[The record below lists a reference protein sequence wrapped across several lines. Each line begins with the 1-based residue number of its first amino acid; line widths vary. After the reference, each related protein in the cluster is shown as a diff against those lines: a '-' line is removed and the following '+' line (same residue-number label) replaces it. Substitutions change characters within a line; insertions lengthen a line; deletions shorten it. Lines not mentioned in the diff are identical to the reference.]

1 MTAAGKGTIMVVD
14 DQPLNL
20 KLLEEILRPEGHRVR
35 SFPRGRLALASAAQ
49 NPPDLVL
56 LDINMPEMNG
66 FEVCR
71 RFKDNPAL
79 AAIPVIFLSAMDDL
93 ESKVKAFGSGGVDY
107 VTKPFQAA
115 EVQARVE
122 THLAL
127 FRLSQA
133 LRERT
138 EALDAALENLETAHR
153 ALSKSE
159 SLYRRLVDDS
169 TDAVLMAD
177 RNGAITSANQS
188 AVKLFGVATA
198 ADLVGRH
205 SSDFAIPDLAAPG
218 NGGGRPNLPRRA
230 AMEAR
235 IRRADG
241 APVDVEVSVCSF
253 LDGERRVFSFLDLTA
268 RMAAES
274 QIRRLSQAVE
284 LAQEAICL
292 LGIDGKVLFA
302 NPAFLHLAHLS
313 EGELRDRR
321 MRALFGEAEVIEA
334 LDAAIAGAGAGRSW
348 QGRIAARF
356 AAASPVQL
364 DVAVSPVRSEAG
376 QIDNLVATFRD
387 VTAELDLS
395 RDLRFARGEAAARMG
410 EILIE
415 AGAVPAAAVEVALER
430 QTAGDPRPL
439 GEILIDRGTPPG
451 AILQALNSQIHR
463 FSQTASA
470 VRLAQKTMEA
480 VAEKDLPVY
489 SICQPLADAGGDTFS
504 CVHLPDGAVLL
515 VLADVAGHSVLS
527 SYAVACLLGMISA
540 FAQEFRGLE
549 DFVLRL
555 NAGLG
560 TGPFHEIPI
569 CVLAGHWRPGDGRLH
584 LVNAGIPHGV
594 WFRRESCDTETL
606 TLNGT
611 PLGVLDRPLAEERVL
626 LLSPGDR
633 LLLATD
639 GMMDAL
645 SPGGVPFQDRVAARW
660 SALRD
665 VPLCQALPA
674 LCEAAREHGGGPV
687 ADDILA
693 VAVEQPALVLPPG
706 GFQMRLRS
714 RFDDIDEGC
723 VRLERMLES
732 DAGLRA
738 LSDEWRFNLVLA
750 AREALT
756 NAMIHGNGRAEGK
769 RISLAC
775 RVEPE
780 GRRLRLTVTDEGT
793 GFDWK
798 GHRPGVDLQTS
809 LGGRGITIIRA
820 FARTAAMTAGELEME
835 FSTEDTRT

>member
-1 MTAAGKGTIMVVD
+1 MTAGKGTIMVVD
-14 DQPLNL
+14 DQPANL
-20 KLLEEILRPEGHRVR
+20 KLLEAMLRPEGHAVR
-35 SFPRGRLALASAAQ
+35 SFARGRLALAAAAQ

-71 RFKDNPAL
+71 RFKGNPDL
-79 AAIPVIFLSAMDDL
+79 AGIPVIFLSAMDDL

-107 VTKPFQAA
+107 VTKPFQVA

-122 THLAL
+122 THLTL

-138 EALDAALENLETAHR
+138 AALDTALEKLETSHR

-159 SLYRRLVDDS
+159 SLYRQLVDDS
-169 TDAVLMAD
+169 TDAVLMTD
-177 RNGAITSANQS
+177 RHGAITSANQS

-198 ADLVGRH
+198 ADLVGRNAP
-205 SSDFAIPDLAAPG
+205 DFAIPNVCTPSENGDAPF
-218 NGGGRPNLPRRA
+218 RPGRA

-241 APVDVEVSVCSF
+241 ARVDVEVSVCSF

-274 QIRRLSQAVE
+274 QLRRLSQAIE

-302 NPAFLHLAHLS
+302 NPAFLRLAQVT
-313 EGELRDRR
+313 EGALRDRH
-321 MRALFGEAEVIEA
+321 MRALFGEAEVAAA

-348 QGRIAARF
+348 QGRITTRF

-376 QIDNLVATFRD
+376 QIDNLVATFRN
-387 VTAELDLS
+387 VTTELNMG
-395 RDLRFARGEAAARMG
+395 RDLRFARGEAAARIG

-415 AGAVPAAAVEVALER
+415 AGVVSEMAVRVALEQ

-439 GEILIDRGTPPG
+439 GEILIDRGTPPE
-451 AILQALNSQIHR
+451 AILQALNSQVRR
-463 FSQTASA
+463 FTQTASA

-480 VAEKDLPVY
+480 VAEEDLPVC

-504 CVHLPDGAVLL
+504 CVHLPDGTVLL

-527 SYAVACLLGMISA
+527 SYAVATFLGMVSA
-540 FAQEFRGLE
+540 FAQEFRGLK
-549 DFVLRL
+549 DFVHRL

-584 LVNAGIPHGV
+584 LVNAGIPHCV
-594 WFRRESCDTETL
+594 RFRRESCDTETL

-611 PLGVLDRPLAEERVL
+611 PLGVLEEPLAEERVL

-639 GMMDAL
+639 GMMDVL
-645 SPGGVPFQDRVAARW
+645 SPSGMVFQDRVAAQW

-665 VPLCQALPA
+665 VPLYQALPA

-693 VAVEQPALVLPPG
+693 VALEQPALVPLSR

-714 RFDDIDEGC
+714 TFDEIDKAC
-723 VRLERMLES
+723 IRLEQFLDS
-732 DAGLRA
+732 DAGLRV
-738 LSDEWRFNLVLA
+738 LSDEWRFNLMLA

-769 RISLAC
+769 RIYLAC

-780 GRRLRLTVTDEGT
+780 ANQLRLTVTDEGM

-798 GHRPGVDLQTS
+798 AHRPGADLQTS
-809 LGGRGITIIRA
+809 LGGRGVTIVRA
-820 FARTAAMTAGELEME
+820 FTRDAAMMAGELEME
-835 FSTEDTRT
+835 FSMEDIRT

>member
-1 MTAAGKGTIMVVD
+1 MTAAGKGTVMVVD
-14 DQPLNL
+14 DQPANL
-20 KLLEEILRPEGHRVR
+20 KLLEEMLRPEGHAVR
-35 SFPRGRLALASAAQ
+35 SFPRGRLALAAAAQ

-71 RFKDNPAL
+71 RFKDNPDL
-79 AAIPVIFLSAMDDL
+79 AGIPVIFLSAMDDL

-107 VTKPFQAA
+107 VTKPFQVA

-138 EALDAALENLETAHR
+138 AALDMALANLETSHR

-159 SLYRRLVDDS
+159 SLYRQLVDDC
-169 TDAVLMAD
+169 TDAVLMTNG
-177 RNGAITSANQS
+177 RGAITSANHS
-188 AVKLFGVATA
+188 AVKLFRVAAA
-198 ADLVGRH
+198 ADLVGRNVL
-205 SSDFAIPDLAAPG
+205 DFAIPDVRTAAEDGDGPILPG
-218 NGGGRPNLPRRA
+218 RA

-241 APVDVEVSVCSF
+241 ALVDVEVSVCSF
-253 LDGERRVFSFLDLTA
+253 LDGQARVFSFLDLTA

-274 QIRRLSQAVE
+274 QLRKLSQAIE

-302 NPAFLHLAHLS
+302 NPAFLHLAHLT
-313 EGELRDRR
+313 GEELCDRH
-321 MRALFGEAEVIEA
+321 MRALFGEAEVAAA

-348 QGRIAARF
+348 QGRITARF
-356 AAASPVQL
+356 ALASPVQL

-376 QIDNLVATFRD
+376 QIDNLVATFRN
-387 VTAELDLS
+387 VTTELDLS
-395 RDLRFARGEAAARMG
+395 RDLRFARGEAAARIG

-415 AGAVPAAAVEVALER
+415 AGVVSETAVRAALEQ

-439 GEILIDRGTPPG
+439 GEILIDSGTPPE
-451 AILQALNSQIHR
+451 AILQALNSQVHR
-463 FSQTASA
+463 FTETASA

-480 VAEKDLPVY
+480 VAEEDLPVC
-489 SICQPLADAGGDTFS
+489 SICLPLADAGGDTFS
-504 CVHLPDGAVLL
+504 CVHLPDGTVLL

-527 SYAVACLLGMISA
+527 SYAVASFLGMISA
-540 FAQEFRGLE
+540 FAQEFRGLK

-594 WFRRESCDTETL
+594 WFQRESCDTETL
-606 TLNGT
+606 KLNGT
-611 PLGVLDRPLAEERVL
+611 PLGVLEEPLAEERVL
-626 LLSPGDR
+626 MLSPGDR

-639 GMMDAL
+639 GLMDVL
-645 SPGGVPFQDRVAARW
+645 SPGGMLFQDRVAAEW

-665 VPLCQALPA
+665 LPLRQALPA
-674 LCEAAREHGGGPV
+674 LCEAATEHGGGPV

-693 VAVEQPALVLPPG
+693 VAVEQPALVLPG
-706 GFQMRLRS
+706 RGFQIRLRS
-714 RFDDIDEGC
+714 TFDDIDRAC
-723 VRLERMLES
+723 IRLEQFLDS
-732 DAGLRA
+732 DAGLRV
-738 LSDEWRFNLVLA
+738 LSDEWRFNLMLA

-756 NAMIHGNGRAEGK
+756 NAAIHGNGRSAEK
-769 RISLAC
+769 RVSLAC

-780 GRRLRLTVTDEGT
+780 AGKLRLTVTDEGT

-798 GHRPGVDLQTS
+798 GHRPGAGLQTS

-820 FARTAAMTAGELEME
+820 FTQAAAMTAGELEIE
-835 FSTEDTRT
+835 FSMEDIGT